1 MPDNAVL
8 YTILTDFRLRTSGY
22 PVFKEETRMRKN
34 ANAKVFCTREQD
46 KLNFYLMAE
55 AQEFYL
61 FSTNYHSEP
70 IYLEYANGRRV
81 NYLFRNSRK
90 CRQQNIRSRA
100 IRMLSYIEKEY
111 HLELFD
117 KTKNQNQNKFK
128 S

>member
-1 MPDNAVL
+1 
-8 YTILTDFRLRTSGY
+8 
-22 PVFKEETRMRKN
+22 MRKN

-46 KLNFYLMAE
+46 RLNFYLMAD
-55 AQEFYL
+55 AQEIYL
-61 FSTNYHSEP
+61 FSTNYHSQP

-100 IRMLSYIEKEY
+100 IRMLSYVEKEY

-117 KTKNQNQNKFK
+117 KTKSQNQNKYK

>member
-1 MPDNAVL
+1 
-8 YTILTDFRLRTSGY
+8 
-22 PVFKEETRMRKN
+22 MRKN

-46 KLNFYLMAE
+46 GLNFYLMAE
-55 AQEFYL
+55 TQEFYL
-61 FSTNYHSEP
+61 FSTNYHSKP
-70 IYLEYANGRRV
+70 VYLEYANGRRL

-117 KTKNQNQNKFK
+117 KTKSQNQNKYK